1 MFGIIIALTFYILPW
16 VIIPAMAVLIWLL
29 RRRLLRA
36 LLALAALVLV
46 AVTHSREF
54 LYSIGLG
61 LPHPDDEPG
70 PLISALSALE
80 SAVEWYAW
88 QNLALAAVSAAV
100 LSWPL
105 PDGRGKR
112 VLAVMVVVWL
122 GVSAALVWLFSEV
135 RFI

>member
-1 MFGIIIALTFYILPW
+1 MFGIIIALIFYILPW

-61 LPHPDDEPG
+61 LPRDDEPG
-70 PLISALSALE
+70 PLISAFSALV
-80 SAVEWYAW
+80 SAAEWYAW